1 MHLQKSLRPHWI
13 HISMKKSLKNQYS
26 GEMYSAENA
35 KDIHCMAKA
44 PRKKLITVRSHAKI
58 EENKRRCK
66 LIFTSTLK

>member
-1 MHLQKSLRPHWI
+1 
-13 HISMKKSLKNQYS
+13 
-26 GEMYSAENA
+26 MYSAENA

-44 PRKKLITVRSHAKI
+44 PREKLITVRSHAKI